1 MARHMRQTHQN
12 ASGRGDGRRRRWL
25 VPLAVVAIAAVAVVV
40 ALQARGCGGNGAAPA
55 SEGGTE
61 ASSKA
66 SASAPGSQATPD
78 SSSTSSLDQSSLAGM
93 IQAGEV
99 SSIRLVGDSI
109 TAGYGCDGYDQAATT
124 QVVAYSGS
132 LGTYYETPESVRC
145 WANDFR
151 EWATAHGVGTFVNAG
166 VSGFRMQ
173 YLAEEPDAWL
183 GDGADVIVVM
193 LGTND
198 AAKEPVSSFR
208 EYAAQALAAAAS
220 KCRHLVVVS
229 PPNNQRTDATNLYGM
244 DQIDQALT
252 QICEEQGYEHVSLY
266 DVLQVGTSDFN
277 ADQCHPTTSGS
288 DKLWAA
294 LEERLNL
301 TKVAAS

>member
-1 MARHMRQTHQN
+1 MARHMRPSRQD
-12 ASGRGDGRRRRWL
+12 ARGRGGRRPRRSL
-25 VPLAVVAIAAVAVVV
+25 VPLAVAAIAVVAVVV
-40 ALQARGCGGNGAAPA
+40 AVQVRGCGGGGAAPA
-55 SEGGTE
+55 SEGGAV
-61 ASSKA
+61 ASTA
-66 SASAPGSQATPD
+66 TSASDSQATPD
-78 SSSTSSLDQSSLAGM
+78 SSPASSLDQSSLAGM

-208 EYAAQALAAAAS
+208 EYATQALAAAAS

-244 DQIDQALT
+244 DQIDGALT

-266 DVLQVGTSDFN
+266 DVLQVGISDLN

-294 LEERLNL
+294 LEERLDL

>member
-1 MARHMRQTHQN
+1 MARHMRPSRQD
-12 ASGRGDGRRRRWL
+12 ARGRGGRRPRRSL
-25 VPLAVVAIAAVAVVV
+25 VPLAVAAIAVVAVVV
-40 ALQARGCGGNGAAPA
+40 ALQVRGCGGGGAAPA
-55 SEGGTE
+55 SEGGAV
-61 ASSKA
+61 ASTA
-66 SASAPGSQATPD
+66 TSASDSQATPD
-78 SSSTSSLDQSSLAGM
+78 SSPASSLDQSSLAGM

-208 EYAAQALAAAAS
+208 EYATQALAAAAS

-244 DQIDQALT
+244 DQVDEALT

-266 DVLQVGTSDFN
+266 DVLQVGTSDLN

>member
-1 MARHMRQTHQN
+1 MARHMRQD
-12 ASGRGDGRRRRWL
+12 ARGRGARWSRRVL
-25 VPLAVVAIAAVAVVV
+25 VPLAVAAIAVVAVVV
-40 ALQARGCGGNGAAPA
+40 ALQLRGCGG
-55 SEGGTE
+55 GGTASTSGDVTE
-61 ASSKA
+61 AATAASSSDSRAA
-66 SASAPGSQATPD
+66 SD
-78 SSSTSSLDQSSLAGM
+78 SSSASTLDPTSLAGM

-109 TAGYGCDGYDQAATT
+109 TAGYGCDGYDQASTT

-132 LGTYYETPESVRC
+132 LGTYYETPASVRC

-173 YLAEEPDAWL
+173 YLVEEPDAWL

-198 AAKEPVSSFR
+198 AAKESVSSFR
-208 EYAAQALAAAAS
+208 EYATTALAAAAA
-220 KCRHLVVVS
+220 KCKHLVVVS
-229 PPNNQRTDATNLYGM
+229 PPNNQRTDATNLYGL
-244 DQIDQALT
+244 DQIDEALT

>member
-1 MARHMRQTHQN
+1 
-12 ASGRGDGRRRRWL
+12 
-25 VPLAVVAIAAVAVVV
+25 
-40 ALQARGCGGNGAAPA
+40 
-55 SEGGTE
+55 
-61 ASSKA
+61 
-66 SASAPGSQATPD
+66 
-78 SSSTSSLDQSSLAGM
+78 M

-132 LGTYYETPESVRC
+132 LGTYYETDESVRC

-151 EWATAHGVGTFVNAG
+151 AWATTHGVGTFVNAG

-208 EYAAQALAAAAS
+208 EYATQALAAAAS

-244 DQIDQALT
+244 DQIDGALT

-294 LEERLNL
+294 LEERLDL

>member
-1 MARHMRQTHQN
+1 MARHMRPSRQD
-12 ASGRGDGRRRRWL
+12 ARGRGGRRPRRSL
-25 VPLAVVAIAAVAVVV
+25 VPLAVAAIAVVAVAV
-40 ALQARGCGGNGAAPA
+40 ALQVRGCGGGGAAPA
-55 SEGGTE
+55 SEGGAV
-61 ASSKA
+61 ASTA
-66 SASAPGSQATPD
+66 TSASDSQATPD
-78 SSSTSSLDQSSLAGM
+78 SSPASSLDQSSLAGM

-208 EYAAQALAAAAS
+208 EYATQALAAAAS

-244 DQIDQALT
+244 DQVDGALT
-252 QICEEQGYEHVSLY
+252 QICGEQGYEHVSLY
-266 DVLQVGTSDFN
+266 DVLQVGTSDLN

-294 LEERLNL
+294 LEERLDL

>member
-1 MARHMRQTHQN
+1 MARHMRPSRQD
-12 ASGRGDGRRRRWL
+12 ARGRGGRRPRRSL
-25 VPLAVVAIAAVAVVV
+25 VPLAVAAIAVVAVVV
-40 ALQARGCGGNGAAPA
+40 ALQVRGCGGGGAAPA
-55 SEGGTE
+55 SEGGAV
-61 ASSKA
+61 ASTA
-66 SASAPGSQATPD
+66 TSASDSQAIPD
-78 SSSTSSLDQSSLAGM
+78 SSPASSLDQSSLAGM

-166 VSGFRMQ
+166 VSGFRMK

-208 EYAAQALAAAAS
+208 EYATQALAAAAS

-244 DQIDQALT
+244 DQVDGALT

>member
-1 MARHMRQTHQN
+1 MARHMRPSRQD
-12 ASGRGDGRRRRWL
+12 ARGRGGRRPRRSL
-25 VPLAVVAIAAVAVVV
+25 VPLAVAAIAVVAVVV
-40 ALQARGCGGNGAAPA
+40 AVQVRGCGGGGAAPA
-55 SEGGTE
+55 SEGGAV
-61 ASSKA
+61 ASTA
-66 SASAPGSQATPD
+66 TSASDSQATPD
-78 SSSTSSLDQSSLAGM
+78 SSPAPSLDQSSLAGM

-173 YLAEEPDAWL
+173 YLAEEPNAWL

-208 EYAAQALAAAAS
+208 EYATQALAAAAS

-244 DQIDQALT
+244 DQIDGALT

-266 DVLQVGTSDFN
+266 DVLQVGISDLN

-294 LEERLNL
+294 LEERLDL

>member
-1 MARHMRQTHQN
+1 MARHMRPSRQD
-12 ASGRGDGRRRRWL
+12 AWGRGDRRPRRLL
-25 VPLAVVAIAAVAVVV
+25 VPLAVVAIAVVAVAV
-40 ALQARGCGGNGAAPA
+40 ALQVRGCGGGGAAPA
-55 SEGGTE
+55 SEGGAV
-61 ASSKA
+61 ASTA
-66 SASAPGSQATPD
+66 TSASDSQATPD
-78 SSSTSSLDQSSLAGM
+78 SSPASSLDQSSLAGM

-208 EYAAQALAAAAS
+208 EYATQALAAAAS

-244 DQIDQALT
+244 DQVDEALT

-266 DVLQVGTSDFN
+266 DVLQVGTSDLN

>member
-1 MARHMRQTHQN
+1 MARHMRPSRQD
-12 ASGRGDGRRRRWL
+12 ARGRGGGRPRRSL
-25 VPLAVVAIAAVAVVV
+25 VPLAVAAIAVVAVVV
-40 ALQARGCGGNGAAPA
+40 AVQVRGCGGGGAAPA
-55 SEGGTE
+55 SEGGAV
-61 ASSKA
+61 ASTA
-66 SASAPGSQATPD
+66 TSASDSQAIPD
-78 SSSTSSLDQSSLAGM
+78 SSPASSLDQSSLAGM

-99 SSIRLVGDSI
+99 SSIRLVGDST

-132 LGTYYETPESVRC
+132 LGTYYETDESVRC

-151 EWATAHGVGTFVNAG
+151 EWATTHGVGTFVNAG

-208 EYAAQALAAAAS
+208 EYATQALAAAAS

-244 DQIDQALT
+244 DQIDGALT

-294 LEERLNL
+294 LEERLDL